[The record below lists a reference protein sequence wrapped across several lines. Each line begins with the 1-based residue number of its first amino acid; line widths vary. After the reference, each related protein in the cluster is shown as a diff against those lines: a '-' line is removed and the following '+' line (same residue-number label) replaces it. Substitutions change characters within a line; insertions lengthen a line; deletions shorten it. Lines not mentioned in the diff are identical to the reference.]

1 MGSHVLS
8 QAPVAASYFLA
19 ALITSVL
26 QVGLE
31 KGSKGA
37 LAWDE
42 AVVGALRIE
51 YPKTFGKIFSTPGV
65 LESAILRHVSL
76 DSKKRKNHFDEIAEV
91 KGLPLPAA
99 GVMTWRTACL
109 PALQCSGTALL
120 RTAQLAVPKNLRSP
134 CML

>member
-1 MGSHVLS
+1 MGSMC
-8 QAPVAASYFLA
+8 SYRHPSRQVIFLA
-19 ALITSVL
+19 TLITSVL

-51 YPKTFGKIFSTPGV
+51 YPKTFGKTFSTPGV

-91 KGLPLPAA
+91 KGLLLPAERA
-99 GVMTWRTACL
+99 AVACCWRDDL
-109 PALQCSGTALL
+109 
-120 RTAQLAVPKNLRSP
+120 KD
-134 CML
+134 CMLACVARARPCPGPC